1 MESAFG
7 TRNDRIATDL
17 SIAGRLE
24 CTVSRY
30 RSQPN
35 EMEFS
40 GERSESAG
48 APGMGAEEEVRDL
61 PGP

>member
-1 MESAFG
+1 MKSVSL
-7 TRNDRIATDL
+7 RNASHRIR
-17 SIAGRLE
+17 SMRRE
-24 CTVSRY
+24 RY
-30 RSQPN
+30 LTAMVLRVRPN